1 MDRVEQQLLIHIKEG
16 FISSFKGDL
25 QPETD
30 LAGIIDS
37 TAIME
42 LVVWIEGT
50 FGFTVELDDINP
62 DNFGS
67 VRQLAQW
74 IQRNTEGK
82 AAQCSSPIC

>member
-1 MDRVEQQLLIHIKEG
+1 MTAVSIEQQILTHIKENLV
-16 FISSFKGDL
+16 SSFKGDL
-25 QPETD
+25 EIETD

-50 FGFTVELDDINP
+50 FGFTVEIDDINP

-67 VRQLAQW
+67 VRRLGAW
-74 IQRNTEGK
+74 VRRNVESP
-82 AAQCSSPIC
+82 AA

>member
-1 MDRVEQQLLIHIKEG
+1 METIEQQLLSHIQEQFVSAARG
-16 FISSFKGDL
+16 EL
-25 QPETD
+25 QIDTNLVD
-30 LAGIIDS
+30 VIDS

-67 VRQLAQW
+67 VRKLGQW
-74 IQRNTEGK
+74 IRRSTEGK
-82 AAQCSSPIC
+82 AA

>member
-1 MDRVEQQLLIHIKEG
+1 MELVEQQLLTHIKDDLASG
-16 FISSFKGDL
+16 FNGDIH
-25 QPETD
+25 PDTD

-67 VRQLAQW
+67 VRRLSDW
-74 IQRNTEGK
+74 VRRNTEK
-82 AAQCSSPIC
+82 AA

>member
-1 MDRVEQQLLIHIKEG
+1 VETIEQQLLSHIQEQFVSAARG
-16 FISSFKGDL
+16 EL
-25 QPETD
+25 QIDTNLVD
-30 LAGIIDS
+30 VIDS

-67 VRQLAQW
+67 VRKLGQW
-74 IQRNTEGK
+74 IRRSTEGK
-82 AAQCSSPIC
+82 AA